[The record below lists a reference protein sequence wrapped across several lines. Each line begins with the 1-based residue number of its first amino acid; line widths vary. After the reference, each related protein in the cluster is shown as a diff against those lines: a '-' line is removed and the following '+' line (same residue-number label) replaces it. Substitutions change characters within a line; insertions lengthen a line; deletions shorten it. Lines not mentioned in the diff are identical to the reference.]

1 MTRTIAIIGAGF
13 GGLSTAKVFRE
24 FGFDVT
30 VYEKDS
36 EVGGVWSTSRR
47 YPGLTTQNVRSTY
60 ALTDYPYPK
69 GYPEWP
75 SGQQVQEYLE
85 GYVDHFNLRDCI
97 HLNTEVTHASLDEQ
111 AGSWT
116 VDDRGPRICMDVQ
129 TPRSIRSAV
138 SQALRRTPVTDLA
151 ALAPFARHRRT
162 AGTRTDVRPGIR
174 RLKAYEC
181 EE

>member
-97 HLNTEVTHASLDEQ
+97 NLNTEVTHASLDEQ

-116 VDDRGPRICMDVQ
+116 VDDRVDSRRSRTTRMHG
-129 TPRSIRSAV
+129 RSITSVDSPSCIASA
-138 SQALRRTPVTDLA
+138 SANSRRRPCGSSAFRTPPANGGNSD
-151 ALAPFARHRRT
+151 RRP
-162 AGTRTDVRPGIR
+162 AGHP
-174 RLKAYEC
+174 
-181 EE
+181 